1 MAQRVRID
9 VSTKKGDEVGRGER
23 WEISSFILSQIL
35 AGVSFGFGLSSF
47 QFKGRRKVLLCLV
60 ACNFF
65 NASHFFLL
73 GRPGPAAL
81 LVVTGLRYSA
91 ASFTTDRRVMGF
103 FLVVTAG
110 AFFVSATNALGLL
123 ACIGTLIAAYGSF
136 EKDDRRLR
144 LILMVANAMW
154 TVHNILA
161 LTPVGAIMEG
171 AFPTSNIVG
180 YRRHHVKASPSE
192 SDLRHL

>member
-1 MAQRVRID
+1 M
-9 VSTKKGDEVGRGER
+9 
-23 WEISSFILSQIL
+23 
-35 AGVSFGFGLSSF
+35 
-47 QFKGRRKVLLCLV
+47 
-60 ACNFF
+60 
-65 NASHFFLL
+65 
-73 GRPGPAAL
+73 

-91 ASFTTDRRVMGF
+91 AIFTTDRRVMGL

-110 AFFVSATNALGLL
+110 AFFVSATNALSLL
-123 ACIGTLIAAYGSF
+123 ACIATLIAAYGSF

-171 AFPTSNIVG
+171 AFLASNMVG
-180 YRRHHVKASPSE
+180 YWRHHVRVSTEVAEAPSGTSE
-192 SDLRHL
+192 SSDEIVV